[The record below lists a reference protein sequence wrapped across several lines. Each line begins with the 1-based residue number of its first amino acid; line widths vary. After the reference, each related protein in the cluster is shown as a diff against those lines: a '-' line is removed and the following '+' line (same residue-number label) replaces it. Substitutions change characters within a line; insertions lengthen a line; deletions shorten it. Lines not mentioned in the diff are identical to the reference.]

1 MFVIPTL
8 GKLRQENHLHLQ
20 DQLGKGSTNFVLL
33 TYLKALS
40 IHYII
45 IHLLDP
51 GHSIASTVWKRGTE
65 DRISSKALP
74 CSNIDEKQQRNWKQ
88 WEGRTWVFTKR
99 FAGEAFLDMQILWPM
114 SPKHADCESPGKS
127 GHKKPLKP
135 STTTQESLRSLI
147 CGSYIHP
154 C

>member
-74 CSNIDEKQQRNWKQ
+74 CSNIDEKQQRN
-88 WEGRTWVFTKR
+88 
-99 FAGEAFLDMQILWPM
+99 
-114 SPKHADCESPGKS
+114 
-127 GHKKPLKP
+127 
-135 STTTQESLRSLI
+135 
-147 CGSYIHP
+147 
-154 C
+154 